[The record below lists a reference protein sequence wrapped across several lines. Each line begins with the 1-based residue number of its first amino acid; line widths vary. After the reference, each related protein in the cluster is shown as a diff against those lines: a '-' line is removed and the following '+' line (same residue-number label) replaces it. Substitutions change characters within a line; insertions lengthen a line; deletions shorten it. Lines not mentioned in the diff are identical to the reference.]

1 MYGVASNH
9 HVLGTRQAL
18 PLGRTGTPLYERVT
32 SQLARG
38 RGTKQTRTH
47 RLIAALSPAFP
58 NQPDLSAF
66 QWPST
71 SALRVGSQGEPE
83 RQVKAGAKEK
93 WPKHNESALSSDS
106 PLSLPLAYPGTEPAT
121 QKERD
126 AMVNCNPEVQDC
138 KNPVYQWTAKC
149 SRCQGTG
156 EVSFYRKRGKEVI
169 SKCIACLGIGYVEKI
184 TLRAD
189 KVDESDL
196 SKGPVP
202 ASSTYDMAHERQLQK
217 MSNAI

>member
-126 AMVNCNPEVQDC
+126 AMVNCNPEVQVGFLSFALRFPAVCNFTFPLTIID
-138 KNPVYQWTAKC
+138 QF
-149 SRCQGTG
+149 RCTPTC
-156 EVSFYRKRGKEVI
+156 I
-169 SKCIACLGIGYVEKI
+169 SMSLSPDGQFARLPQILAFRFLAGQ
-184 TLRAD
+184 LRL
-189 KVDESDL
+189 KPNL
-196 SKGPVP
+196 C
-202 ASSTYDMAHERQLQK
+202 
-217 MSNAI
+217 